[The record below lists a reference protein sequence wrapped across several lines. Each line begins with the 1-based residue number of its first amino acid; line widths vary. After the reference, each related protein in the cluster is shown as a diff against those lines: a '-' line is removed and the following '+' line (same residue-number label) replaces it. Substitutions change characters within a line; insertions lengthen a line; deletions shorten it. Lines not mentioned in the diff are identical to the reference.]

1 MAKIKNLS
9 TGEQQVL
16 VPRHAFGREN
26 KAAMTLL
33 NDPHI
38 SREHAIIFWDEN
50 QWYIRDLSLN
60 GTFLN
65 GLKINKQQS
74 QPLIIGDSIAFG
86 SEEGQQWQFI
96 DGSQPKSM
104 LVPVSHSADEIV
116 LDDFHYLPSEENP
129 EIILYNRE
137 GAWICETESY
147 SYALKDGDVVT
158 AQGKK
163 WKLIEARITTNTMN
177 FSEVNLVPKKALS
190 FRFEVGKGNDQ
201 VLLKMRVNETEFDIE
216 EQVHHYPMYEL
227 ARLRM
232 SDQEAGV
239 DTKEQGWTSK
249 STFVE
254 SLGLKDTG
262 LLDQQIHRFN
272 RQVKKVAKDIGELE
286 MFWLD
291 SVDVRQ
297 DEIRF
302 FTDNVEI
309 VSAQ

>member
-16 VPRHAFGREN
+16 VPRHAFGRDN
-26 KAAMTLL
+26 KAAMTQL
-33 NDPHI
+33 NDPYI
-38 SREHAIIFWDEN
+38 SRDHAIIFWDED

-65 GLKINKQQS
+65 GLKINKKQS
-74 QPLIIGDSIAFG
+74 QPLIIGDMITFG
-86 SEEGQQWQFI
+86 CEDSDTWHFI
-96 DGSQPKSM
+96 DGGQPSSM
-104 LVPVSHSADEIV
+104 LVPVAHSSDEIV
-116 LDDFHYLPSEENP
+116 LDDFHYLPSEDNP

-137 GAWICETESY
+137 GSWICETESY

-163 WKLIEARITTNTMN
+163 WKLIEARVANNTMN
-177 FSEVNLVPKKALS
+177 FANVNLVPKKALS
-190 FRFEVGKGNDQ
+190 FRFEVGKSNDH
-201 VLLKMRVNETEFDIE
+201 VLLKMRVNEAEFDIE

-232 SDQEAGV
+232 NDQEAGI
-239 DTKEQGWTSK
+239 DATEQGWTSK
-249 STFVE
+249 AAFVE
-254 SLGLKDTG
+254 QLGLKDTG

-272 RQVKKVAKDIGELE
+272 RQVKKVAKDMAELE

-291 SVDVRQ
+291 SVDVRHDQ
-297 DEIRF
+297 IRF

-309 VSAQ
+309 VSA